1 MTKRS
6 IFILLFFIFTV
17 NNIVYGQVKFSDF
30 FEDKVLRIDY
40 ILAGDSKHSEIY
52 LQELKQENQYA
63 GSKMNF
69 VDLSDYG
76 TYRYRLLDS
85 ESNQLIFSKGFCPL
99 FEEWQATDEA
109 TIMKK
114 GFYQVAILPF
124 PKNKVRF
131 VIDSRDKNNNF
142 FTIFLTDIEP
152 ENYFIRAEAPPAFE
166 VETIVKNGH
175 PSEKVDL
182 VFLSEGYRKEEMP
195 VFIADVKR
203 MVDSLFSAEP
213 FNQYKDAFN
222 IYAVKVPSQDSGTDI
237 PGEKLYVNTAFNSSF
252 YTFDVSRYL
261 TSSDMKAI
269 HDAASVV
276 SYDHIC
282 VLVNSSRYGGG
293 GFYNYLCLCT
303 SNGFSS
309 TDVFIHEFGHSFA
322 GLADEYYTSDVA
334 YDSYYNLKVEPWEP
348 NITTLV
354 DFDKKWKHMIS
365 ADTPVPT
372 PRSSKY
378 ANTVGVFEGGG
389 YVAKGI
395 YSPVDDC
402 RMKRV
407 EASFCP
413 ACSEAIV
420 KKILESSRTQRH

>member
-6 IFILLFFIFTV
+6 IFIFLLFIFTV
-17 NNIVYGQVKFSDF
+17 NNIVYGQIKFSDF
-30 FEDKVLRIDY
+30 FENKVLRIDY

-69 VDLSDYG
+69 VDFSDYG
-76 TYRYRLLDS
+76 TYRYRLFDY
-85 ESNQLIFSKGFCPL
+85 ESNRLIFSKGFCPL
-99 FEEWQATDEA
+99 FEEWQTTDEA

-131 VIDSRDKNNNF
+131 VIDSRDKDNNF
-142 FTIFLTDIEP
+142 LTIFSTDIDP
-152 ENYFIRAEAPPAFE
+152 ENYFIRAETPPAFE
-166 VETIVKNGH
+166 VETIVKNGN

-182 VFLSEGYRKEEMP
+182 VFLPEGYRKEEMP

-222 IYAVKVPSQDSGTDI
+222 IYAVKVPSQNSGTDI
-237 PGEKLYVNTAFNSSF
+237 PGDKLYVNTAFNSSF
-252 YTFDVSRYL
+252 YTFDVPRYL

-282 VLVNSSRYGGG
+282 VLVNSSQYGGG

-303 SNGFSS
+303 SNGFAS
-309 TDVFIHEFGHSFA
+309 TGVFIHEFGHSFA

-334 YDSYYNLKVEPWEP
+334 YNSYYNLKVEPWEP

-354 DFDKKWKHMIS
+354 DFDNKWKHMVS

-389 YVAKGI
+389 YVTKGI
-395 YSPVDDC
+395 YSPVNDC

-407 EASFCP
+407 ESAFCP

-420 KKILESSRTQRH
+420 KTIKQHF

>member
-1 MTKRS
+1 MKTVR
-6 IFILLFFIFTV
+6 FFYTLLLFFFIG
-17 NNIVYGQVKFSDF
+17 NNVVFGQVKFSEF
-30 FEDKVLRIDY
+30 FENKILRVDY
-40 ILAGDSKHSEIY
+40 ILAGDSRNVEIY
-52 LQELKQENQYA
+52 LQELKKEGLYA
-63 GSKMNF
+63 GSKTN
-69 VDLSDYG
+69 VTNSPDYG
-76 TYRYRLLDS
+76 TYRYRLFDV
-85 ESNQLIFSKGFCPL
+85 ESGALIFSKGFCPL

-109 TIMKK
+109 NIMKK

-131 VIDSRDKNNNF
+131 DIDSRDKSNNF
-142 FTIFLTDIEP
+142 STVFSTEIDP
-152 ENYFIRAEAPPAFE
+152 ENYFIREESIPVFD
-166 VETIVKNGH
+166 VVTIADNGN

-182 VFLSEGYRKEEMP
+182 VFLSEGYREEEMAT
-195 VFIADVKR
+195 FIADVNR
-203 MVDSLFSAEP
+203 MVDSLFSAFP

-222 IYAVKVPSQDSGTDI
+222 IYAVKVPSHDSGTDI
-237 PGEKLYVNTAFNSSF
+237 PGERSYVNTAFNSSF

-276 SYDHIC
+276 PYDHIC

-303 SNGFSS
+303 SNGAFS
-309 TDVFIHEFGHSFA
+309 TEVFIHEFGHSFV

-334 YDSYYNLKVEPWEP
+334 YESYYDLKTEPWEP

-354 DFDKKWKHMIS
+354 NFDKKWKHLIKS
-365 ADTPVPT
+365 GTPVPT

-378 ANTVGVFEGGG
+378 NNSVGVFEGGG
-389 YVAKGI
+389 YVAKGV

-407 EASFCP
+407 ESAFCP
-413 ACSEAIV
+413 VCSEAIV
-420 KKILESSRTQRH
+420 KIIKQHL